1 MKRNRMKICALT
13 AGVCIACASSVWAS
27 PMNLPLPAFNACN
40 LLSPGSVLYQQ
51 YCAGAVTDS
60 PSYSNT
66 VGATGTV
73 VNAITTNVVMPSV
86 VPLITQEKDKAT
98 MQSGMRIRTLGA
110 MLKYEN
116 AEFRTGAMPE
126 ADIYGGMLG
135 FAMDTEQF
143 TFGVIAPYNYMD
155 FRRSDI
161 KDINQ
166 LGGVAFAQYR
176 MPIKDRYE
184 LSFHATLD
192 YIWEG
197 INRKVND
204 DDINTLGGSVGM
216 SLKARCSDMFE
227 PSVMVMYHYGHD
239 DGEIGDH
246 HLIRTGMN
254 LAIYPNKTIALNLYG
269 LANFDET
276 DYPKN
281 VTVTDDLYWD
291 AGIEMA
297 YQATDT
303 FNLTGGYKKVL
314 GMEKFDS
321 DMVYI
326 GSLWKF

>member
-1 MKRNRMKICALT
+1 MKMDIMKICSIA
-13 AGVCIACASSVWAS
+13 AGVCLVSVSGVLAS
-27 PMNLPLPAFNACN
+27 PTHSTLPTFNACD
-40 LLSPGSVLYQQ
+40 LLSPSSILYQQ
-51 YCAGAVTDS
+51 YCGGSVINSA
-60 PSYSNT
+60 SYSNT

-73 VNAITTNVVMPSV
+73 VNTITSNVVMPSV
-86 VPLITQEKDKAT
+86 VPLITQEKDKAV
-98 MQSGMRIRTLGA
+98 MQSGLRVRTLGA

-116 AEFRTGAMPE
+116 AEFRTGSMPE
-126 ADIYGGMLG
+126 ADIYGGMVG
-135 FAMDTEQF
+135 FAMDTERF

-204 DDINTLGGSVGM
+204 DDTNTVGGSVGM
-216 SLKARCSDMFE
+216 SLKTRCTEMLE
-227 PSVMVMYHYGHD
+227 PSVMVLYHYGHD

-254 LAIYPNKTIALNLYG
+254 LAIYPNKTFAMNVYG

-276 DYPKN
+276 DYPKS
-281 VTVTDDLYWD
+281 TTITDDLYWD
-291 AGIEMA
+291 AGVEMS
-297 YQATDT
+297 YQATET
-303 FNLTGGYKKVL
+303 FNFTAGYKKVL

-326 GSLWKF
+326 GTLWKF

>member
-1 MKRNRMKICALT
+1 MKRNKIKICAVA
-13 AGVCIACASSVWAS
+13 AGMCLSFAGSAWAS
-27 PMNLPLPAFNACN
+27 PMNLPSPNFNACN
-40 LLSPGSVLYQQ
+40 LLSPGSLLYQQ
-51 YCAGAVTDS
+51 YCGGAVTDS
-60 PSYSNT
+60 PAYANT

-73 VNAITTNVVMPSV
+73 VNTLTSNVVMPSV
-86 VPLITQEKDKAT
+86 VPLSTQEKDKAV

-116 AEFRTGAMPE
+116 AEFRSGGNAE

-135 FAMDTEQF
+135 FAMDTERF

-166 LGGVAFAQYR
+166 LGAVAFAQYR
-176 MPIKDRYE
+176 MPIQDRYE
-184 LSFHATLD
+184 LSFHASLD

-197 INRKVND
+197 MNRKVND
-204 DDINTLGGSVGM
+204 DDTNTVGGAVGM
-216 SLKARCSDMFE
+216 SLKTRCTEMLE
-227 PSVMVMYHYGHD
+227 PSVMVLYHYGHD
-239 DGEIGDH
+239 DGEVGDY

-254 LAIYPNKTIALNLYG
+254 LAVYPNKTIALNLYG

-276 DYPKN
+276 DYPKG
-281 VTVTDDLYWD
+281 TQVTDDLYWD
-291 AGIEMA
+291 AGIEVG
-297 YQATDT
+297 YQPPGS
-303 FNLTGGYKKVL
+303 FSLTGGYKKVL

>member
-1 MKRNRMKICALT
+1 MKRNMKICAVT
-13 AGVCIACASSVWAS
+13 AGVCLACAGSAWAS
-27 PMNLPLPAFNACN
+27 PMNLPLPNFNTCN
-40 LLSPGSVLYQQ
+40 LLSLGSVLYQQ
-51 YCAGAVTDS
+51 YCGGTVTDT

-73 VNAITTNVVMPSV
+73 VNTITSNVVMPSV
-86 VPLITQEKDKAT
+86 VPLITQEKDKAV
-98 MQSGMRIRTLGA
+98 MQSGMRLRTLGA

-116 AEFRTGAMPE
+116 AEFRTGDMPE

-135 FAMDTEQF
+135 FAMDTERF
-143 TFGVIAPYNYMD
+143 TFGVIVPYNYMD
-155 FRRSDI
+155 FSRSDI

-166 LGGVAFAQYR
+166 MGGVAFAQYR
-176 MPIKDRYE
+176 MPIRDRYE

-204 DDINTLGGSVGM
+204 DDINTMGGSLGM
-216 SLKARCSDMFE
+216 SLKTRCSDMLE
-227 PSVMVMYHYGHD
+227 PSVMVFYHYGHD

-254 LAIYPNKTIALNLYG
+254 LAVYPNKTIAMNIYG

-276 DYPKN
+276 DYPQN
-281 VTVTDDLYWD
+281 IAVTDDLYWD

-303 FNLTGGYKKVL
+303 FNFTAGYKKVL